1 MVHSR
6 SNGIPHPRKRYSYIS
21 CKTPDGRNYITMVSL
36 VLLLVNSWRINRLIY
51 RGGRNGLWSFL
62 LDRNILSTYQL
73 FIYPNRRK
81 DIGHKGKKGDIYSP
95 FFLLARQEKKSS
107 LKTKSKFLL
116 PPIIKWNQ
124 HLDATLK
131 LHVIDTILGILR
143 TNIYLP

>member
-1 MVHSR
+1 VAGEMGYEVFCLTEIFYR
-6 SNGIPHPRKRYSYIS
+6 
-21 CKTPDGRNYITMVSL
+21 
-36 VLLLVNSWRINRLIY
+36 RIN
-51 RGGRNGLWSFL
+51 F
-62 LDRNILSTYQL
+62 

-95 FFLLARQEKKSS
+95 FFILARQEKKSS